1 MDLFKIKNKAFLA
14 TFKAQWYTYIISAFS
29 SKYEAILSHIWA
41 FICALI
47 ITLGICG
54 CGSVKYVPIQTE
66 EKVIIKDS
74 IVRVI
79 DTVAIEVPFETI
91 KEILPEIDTSVLET
105 SIAKSMAYLDTTE
118 RKLHHTLEQ
127 KGELKTTID
136 TFYITKVEEKIVY
149 QDKPIPVE
157 VPKRDNI
164 FWYSIIFN
172 IGIFLFLAFKLYI
185 KLKF

>member
-14 TFKAQWYTYIISAFS
+14 GFRTKWTLYTFFS
-29 SKYEAILSHIWA
+29 FYSILSPILDLLA
-41 FICALI
+41 PFIAGILI
-47 ITLGICG
+47 ILGICG
-54 CGSVKYVPIQTE
+54 CASVKYVPIEKE
-66 EKVIIKDS
+66 EKIIIRDSLIYLKDT
-74 IVRVI
+74 IAV
-79 DTVAIEVPFETI
+79 EVPVETI

-172 IGIFLFLAFKLYI
+172 IGILLFLAFKLYL
-185 KLKF
+185 KLKY